1 MTVKTNMSVTTSKTA
16 TTNETATHGCSSTV
30 LLMSTNGEMCTQLST
45 IVNKDWKMINIMNN
59 VLILSRA
66 HLFTVL
72 INKLLITDRSM
83 SYLTI
88 NMIIR
93 TVNVIANKRLNV
105 LANKL
110 NVLGGAVTNL
120 TNYGTNAMT
129 NGLALVRIEIEKKCK
144 NILVVKLAQN
154 STLIATIV

>member
-1 MTVKTNMSVTTSKTA
+1 
-16 TTNETATHGCSSTV
+16 
-30 LLMSTNGEMCTQLST
+30 
-45 IVNKDWKMINIMNN
+45 MINIMNN